1 MRPENY
7 WQEEFNEIKQIVKTI
22 IVPELNIEVETEMHD
37 KGKPLEQIKIPD
49 GWRLLRINE
58 MVFLHNNPEYRKIL
72 NIEETWEFIEQPF
85 EYNKVR
91 GYTTRFYVGAGRV
104 DLYCDGSSQGSIP
117 TLGVRFCRDLK
128 NELS

>member
-1 MRPENY
+1 MAPEDHE
-7 WQEEFNEIKQIVKTI
+7 QEVEVNEINQIGKI
-22 IVPELNIEVETEMHD
+22 IIPELNIEVETEMHD
-37 KGKPLEQIKIPD
+37 KGKPLEQIKIPE

-58 MVFLHNNPEYRKIL
+58 IVFLHNNPEYRKRL

-91 GYTTRFYVGAGRV
+91 GYTTRFYVGSGRV

-128 NELS
+128 NEL